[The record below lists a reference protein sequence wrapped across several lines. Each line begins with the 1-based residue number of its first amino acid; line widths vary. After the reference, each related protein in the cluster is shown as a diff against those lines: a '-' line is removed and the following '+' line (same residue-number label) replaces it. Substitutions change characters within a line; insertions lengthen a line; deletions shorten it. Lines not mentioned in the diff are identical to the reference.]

1 MTMSEIIDANSSNN
15 NNFWPNATKYSS
27 WSNGEYEFL
36 KELSF
41 ILVELR
47 NSE

>member
-1 MTMSEIIDANSSNN
+1 MSEMIGSNSSNSDE
-15 NNFWPNATKYSS
+15 FWPNATKYSS

>member
-1 MTMSEIIDANSSNN
+1 MPEMIGSNSRYNDE
-15 NNFWPNATKYSS
+15 FWPNATKYSS

>member
-1 MTMSEIIDANSSNN
+1 MSEMIGSNSNN
-15 NNFWPNATKYSS
+15 NDEFWPNATKYSS

>member
-1 MTMSEIIDANSSNN
+1 MPEIIEMNSNDKN
-15 NNFWPNATKYSS
+15 EFWDNATKYSS